1 VRSASAVARAA
12 SSFTRCRAASASA
25 SLRCADASEAF
36 AVKASDF
43 ARSSYFFGSPVS
55 AAELSFDVVGCEAL
69 SLDAGL
75 MVGAPPV
82 FFLVV
87 SAF

>member
-1 VRSASAVARAA
+1 M
-12 SSFTRCRAASASA
+12 
-25 SLRCADASEAF
+25 LGRCADASEAF

-43 ARSSYFFGSPVS
+43 ARSSSFFGSPVS
-55 AAELSFDVVGCEAL
+55 DAEVSLAAVGCKAL

-75 MVGAPPV
+75 VVGKEGGDAV
-82 FFLVV
+82 FLVT